1 MATEN
6 LYRDIK
12 SFNQKVRRLAAKYGT
27 ESIQYKQLISDVQR
41 NFPMM
46 THKTK
51 QGVLQINNPKK
62 PKFNQYQKQI
72 LVKLKG
78 RKGVKEIEQAAKK
91 RIQADKGA
99 KYKPTKAEIE
109 KEVRDF
115 TARQNKFD
123 KTLDLIYKHETAG
136 DLPIDIS
143 DIYSKLHRQ
152 SGSGVTNA
160 DIDYMEEKM
169 EEFENLRNELDE
181 ILPPLY
187 QLQAANPNY
196 RIPDII
202 RTNIQQCI
210 TGEKTVDDI
219 KVFID
224 KLKDYI
230 TEVQNSDNPQTVDFE

>member
-12 SFNQKVRRLAAKYGT
+12 TFNQKVRRLAAKYGT
-27 ESIQYKQLISDVQR
+27 ESIQYKQLISDVER

-62 PKFNQYQKQI
+62 PKLNTYQKQI

-91 RIQADKGA
+91 RIQADKGE

-136 DLPIDIS
+136 DLPLDIS

-169 EEFENLRNELDE
+169 EEFEGLRNELDE

-202 RTNIQQCI
+202 RTHIQQCV

-219 KVFID
+219 KVFVD

-230 TEVQNSDNPQTVDFE
+230 AEVQSSDEPQTVEFE